1 MILTIET
8 RLAVATLP
16 HTRTL
21 GMTDQGFQLEL
32 KKTSCEMGSNP
43 SLFLYLFDYVP
54 ASSPGSKPA
63 LIAIQS
69 FCKATF
75 QIWRITVVPIPR
87 RMVTSL

>member
-32 KKTSCEMGSNP
+32 KKHHVRWGPILHYSYIYLTMSQP
-43 SLFLYLFDYVP
+43 HPLDLSLL
-54 ASSPGSKPA
+54 
-63 LIAIQS
+63 
-69 FCKATF
+69 
-75 QIWRITVVPIPR
+75 
-87 RMVTSL
+87 